1 MVGRLTARERRE
13 ANERP
18 SSFLPARGPNVPHP
32 RARIPDH
39 IRTRPEIYLPNG
51 RTYFQR
57 RLPPLINPSRLPP
70 ATGHEE
76 AYDDRDIVPAE
87 HTPPPDA
94 TRHQRKRISQA
105 RRWQLETLPKVM
117 PFLAR
122 VLYKTKSLRHSDK
135 LASPPTS
142 MNCACEKA
150 KAHKVAIVRFSCV
163 EDLQMRICACSPA
176 AVQLMQFGAFPCAP
190 ILPSLAVDL
199 RVLEFARNLFLQVA
213 PNNTAFSTTLERC
226 LGGMGFQLQHQNS
239 LRRRFGNCLLWYIHL
254 RSEFKAHYGKLVEA
268 ARIEHLG
275 LPESPPADERTPP
288 PTPPRAATPED
299 NRATSPSPAERGRTS
314 TTPPPSPR
322 QHGRKRRREETP
334 PVVPSPFP
342 EPPPRTRASEYL
354 RRRCPACFGNLKR
367 DPAMLVDFCACI
379 DACFTQKR
387 RKARGQG
394 GRDPSRHHPDS
405 HWVHEEDAAKTEAYV
420 DDVRNRKLEDERREK
435 RHRAMRNALAEEPQD
450 GYEHPLLRL
459 PTSVLDA
466 CESSFKAADEKREK
480 ASTQFF
486 EDTAIMG
493 LLCRHDRVL
502 WLVNMHSAGEKQFN
516 VIALIEQLFQEIP
529 LDVRVGLLYDVIC
542 GLERSCRK
550 WGFLDRY
557 MDRLEFA
564 VSVFHA
570 FGHEWACQVVFHP
583 RKRVGFGFTNGEGC
597 ERFWHSI
604 SHLIANLRVCGH
616 HNRLYTLDLQIEHAD
631 DGSLSRL
638 AEWIRRRHFHSVDK
652 RKEAHKLLVESGKS
666 MRLLRE
672 QWALQVAAQ
681 TKPLPRRSKTK
692 GQQAVNSVL
701 LMRSAL
707 KVRNFELGKLRD
719 TFLEAVEDDDES
731 APIHEVAFRSAT
743 EAYKAAERKLRQKES
758 ALGVEEKQSLNGL
771 VNSRYMR
778 LRMNARALKR
788 RLRDRLRARKFELDR
803 VERSFRRLV
812 NDQKLY
818 THTESAV
825 KRREPTISKVNTE
838 YNKLCVEISTL
849 IRDGKAPRG
858 SVAPVQIPAKGI
870 WQLDVDDAVWQDVGL
885 DEDEDAITEPP
896 PWLSDEKVRSGIRA
910 MLELDRCDEEDAR
923 LRRERC
929 SLQVWFAEEWTV
941 VNIALDNA
949 ESSSDKYQLQ
959 LRRDELV
966 RLCATWERR
975 LPNLGVDESTLPMW
989 GPSAA
994 QIAACV
1000 VDAHAPARGDDRHY
1014 DSDEEEDDEESV
1026 GEESGGEDGDFGILD
1041 AVETADMYRGA
1052 EDDYYY
1058 VY

>member
-76 AYDDRDIVPAE
+76 VYDDRNIVPAE

-94 TRHQRKRISQA
+94 TRRHQRKHISQA

-163 EDLQMRICACSPA
+163 EDLQMRICACFPA

-275 LPESPPADERTPP
+275 LPESPPADKRTPP

-299 NRATSPSPAERGRTS
+299 NPPLLLLLLGSMEENAGERRRHPSS
-314 TTPPPSPR
+314 PPPF
-322 QHGRKRRREETP
+322 Q
-334 PVVPSPFP
+334 

-707 KVRNFELGKLRD
+707 KDN
-719 TFLEAVEDDDES
+719 DES

-771 VNSRYMR
+771 
-778 LRMNARALKR
+778 R

-870 WQLDVDDAVWQDVGL
+870 WQLDVDNAVWQDVGL

-896 PWLSDEKVRSGIRA
+896 PWLSDEKKT
-910 MLELDRCDEEDAR
+910 AR

-929 SLQVWFAEEWTV
+929 LLQVWFAEEWTV

-1026 GEESGGEDGDFGILD
+1026 GEESGGEDGDFVILD